1 MLRLFVLAAQL
12 PLLLLPM
19 YNAVISLWGWRD
31 QIPAPEGPRDRPVRV
46 LIPAHDEERVIAGIL
61 SDLAAQDYSSP
72 LDVVVIADR
81 CSDGTVAAVG
91 RTARVDER
99 AEGKGGKGAAL
110 AWHLDRE
117 PVGDREV
124 VVVFDADNR
133 TPSHAISRIVDE
145 IDAGAPA
152 VQCYLDVTNPSG
164 SILATASALS
174 YWASNRMVQL
184 ARTNLGWPCDLGGT
198 GMAFTREALV
208 AGGGFTDDLV
218 EDQALGVR
226 LSLAGRYP
234 RWVHSVRIFDE
245 KPTDTRTTVAQRA
258 RWQSGRRAVA
268 REMVRPLLHQAIARR
283 SPAML
288 DLAVRVGQPSR
299 MFLALMVLILGVVS
313 LLTGSSWLLP
323 ASWWLIVAAI
333 AVVMPAFFLWRDGV
347 EMRYV
352 LRYPALVLLAALWIP
367 IRVAS
372 SFVRTWRPTAHAGG
386 SD

>member
-19 YNAVISLWGWRD
+19 YNAVIALWGWRD
-31 QIPAPEGPRDRPVRV
+31 QKAAPEGPRDRTVRV
-46 LIPAHDEERVIAGIL
+46 LIPAHNEERVIDGIL
-61 SDLAAQDYSSP
+61 SDLAEQDYQSS

-91 RTARVDER
+91 GSARVDER
-99 AEGKGGKGAAL
+99 VSGTGGKGAAL

-133 TPSHAISRIVDE
+133 IPRDAISRIVDE

-164 SILATASALS
+164 SLLATASALS

-184 ARTNLGWPCDLGGT
+184 ARSNLGWPCDLGGT

-234 RWVHSVRIFDE
+234 RWVHSVRILDE

-258 RWQSGRRAVA
+258 RWQSGRRSVA
-268 REMVRPLLHQAIARR
+268 REMFRPLLHQAVAKR
-283 SPAML
+283 SLAMF

-299 MFLALMVLILGVVS
+299 MFLALIVLVAGCVS
-313 LLTGSSWLLP
+313 LVSGSTWLLP
-323 ASWWLIVAAI
+323 ASWWFVVAAI
-333 AVVMPAFFLWRDGV
+333 AVILPALFLWRDGV

-352 LRYPALVLLAALWIP
+352 LRYPVLVLLAALWIP

-372 SFVRTWRPTAHAGG
+372 SFVQTWRPTAHTGE